1 MYKILLNKV
10 VDKFLKKHKN
20 DKIIDLFEKA
30 LNELSKNPLHNNL
43 DITKLQWYDFY
54 RLKIWDYR
62 FIYEILEEEIII
74 IFIDAWNRW
83 DIYKKYK

>member
-30 LNELSKNPLHNNL
+30 LNELYP
-43 DITKLQWYDFY
+43 T
-54 RLKIWDYR
+54 
-62 FIYEILEEEIII
+62 
-74 IFIDAWNRW
+74 
-83 DIYKKYK
+83 